1 MACSVAAA
9 RVREKREAQAHFLLE
24 LWRQKRTNRE
34 MMQEPYKKPSPRN
47 VPGVFNWEMVRK
59 ALRAAEEGVYCWDF
73 NSGEIYYTEQCPKM
87 MGLPIREKAPN
98 IFTEAECT
106 IHEDDRA
113 FFLSTVQRYIDSTR
127 PGAPPL
133 RVEVR
138 LLSQR
143 SRGWRWIRVNGLLER
158 GKDNRPE
165 RLVGV
170 WVDITRRKMADL
182 NAMEEKDLFRTLINY
197 LPDNIYFKN
206 RDSRFV
212 LANESTAAKMGVPT
226 PSDLIG
232 SKDDHF
238 FSPEMSAVSRQEE
251 LTIMRTGQAITN
263 RIHHESWNDGHSRS
277 TWSKVSKFPWY
288 DSAGAVKGILG
299 ISSDVTELIESQ
311 QRYQRLSEQLD
322 ERNKTLEK
330 EINLAREVQFALQP
344 LRIPDRRWTLAN
356 GSVRRAHFHH
366 VYMPSAG
373 VAGDCFEVF
382 PVGEAGVGML
392 ICDVMGHG
400 VRAALIASML
410 RGLMEQAATLADT
423 PGLLLSSLN
432 RQLCRIF
439 AQANITMFATAC
451 YVYLDLATGRL
462 TLSGAGHPAPIVYS
476 ASGKALLPAIPRSA
490 ALGLIET
497 AMYRESE
504 IVLEPGMK
512 LMLYTDGLVE
522 AQDEDGEELGATRVM
537 DFIQQRSP
545 QSIKEMLDM
554 SLAGMHQFTGSA
566 RQDDDICLLGVEYS
580 ELPSPA
586 TADSALLPQSAC
598 E

>member
-1 MACSVAAA
+1 M
-9 RVREKREAQAHFLLE
+9 
-24 LWRQKRTNRE
+24 T
-34 MMQEPYKKPSPRN
+34 QEPDKNRLNP
-47 VPGVFNWEMVRK
+47 VLPGVFNWDMVRK
-59 ALRAAEEGVYCWDF
+59 ALRAAEEGVYCWELAT
-73 NSGEIYYTEQCPKM
+73 GEIYYTEQCPKM

-98 IFTEAECT
+98 IFTQPELT
-106 IHEDDRA
+106 IHEEDRA
-113 FFLSTVQRYIDSTR
+113 FFISAVQRYLNSAR
-127 PGAPPL
+127 PASLPL

-158 GKDNRPE
+158 GTDNQPE

-212 LANESTAAKMGVPT
+212 LANEATARKMGVPT

-232 SKDDHF
+232 RKDDHF
-238 FSPEMSAVSRQEE
+238 FSREMSSVSREEE
-251 LTIMRTGQAITN
+251 LHIMQTGQAITN
-263 RIHHESWNDGHSRS
+263 SIHRESWNKGQERS

-288 DSAGAVKGILG
+288 DSTGAVKGILG
-299 ISSDVTELIESQ
+299 ISSDVTELIESR

-322 ERNKTLEK
+322 ERNKSLEK
-330 EINLAREVQFALQP
+330 EISLAREVQFALQP
-344 LRIPDRRWTLAN
+344 VRIPDRRWVLPD
-356 GSVRRAHFHH
+356 GSIRRAHFHH
-366 VYMPSAG
+366 VYMPSTG

-423 PGLLLSSLN
+423 PALMLSSLN

-439 AQANITMFATAC
+439 TQANITMFATAC
-451 YVYLDLATGRL
+451 YVYLDLASGRL
-462 TLSGAGHPAPIVYS
+462 TLSGAGHPAPMVLYS
-476 ASGKALLPAIPRSA
+476 STGKTLLPAIPRSV
-490 ALGLIET
+490 ALGLMEN

-522 AQDEDGEELGATRVM
+522 ARDAEGEEMGAARLM
-537 DFIQQRSP
+537 DFIQQRIP
-545 QSIKEMLDM
+545 QSVKEMLDM
-554 SLAGMHQFTGSA
+554 ALAGMHQFTGNTG
-566 RQDDDICLLGVEYS
+566 QDDDICLRGVEYS
-580 ELPSPA
+580 EQPA
-586 TADSALLPQSAC
+586 PDSEAG

>member
-1 MACSVAAA
+1 M
-9 RVREKREAQAHFLLE
+9 
-24 LWRQKRTNRE
+24 T
-34 MMQEPYKKPSPRN
+34 QEHDKNHLNPALPQ
-47 VPGVFNWEMVRK
+47 VFCWEMVRK
-59 ALRAAEEGVYCWDF
+59 ALRAAEEGVYCWDLA
-73 NSGEIYYTEQCPKM
+73 SGEIFYTEQCPKM
-87 MGLPIREKAPN
+87 MGLPIREHAPN
-98 IFTEAECT
+98 IFTQPERT
-106 IHEDDRA
+106 IHEEDRA
-113 FFLSTVQRYIDSTR
+113 FFLATVQRYIERFR

-138 LLSQR
+138 LLNQR
-143 SRGWRWIRVNGLLER
+143 SRGWRWIRVNGELER
-158 GKDNRPE
+158 EERDHPT

-182 NAMEEKDLFRTLINY
+182 HAMEEKDLFRTLINY

-212 LANESTAAKMGVPT
+212 RANESTAAKMGVPT

-251 LTIMRTGQAITN
+251 LHIMQTGQAITN
-263 RIHHESWNDGHSRS
+263 RIHCESWNDQEGRN

-288 DSAGAVKGILG
+288 DSTGSVKGVLG
-299 ISSDVTELIESQ
+299 ISSDVTELIESRL
-311 QRYQRLSEQLD
+311 RYQRLSEQLD
-322 ERNKTLEK
+322 ERNKSLEK
-330 EINLAREVQFALQP
+330 EISLAREVQFALHP
-344 LRIPDRRWTLAN
+344 MRIPDRHWTLPD
-356 GSVRRAHFHH
+356 GGTRRAHFHH

-382 PVGEAGVGML
+382 PVGDAGVGML

-423 PGLLLSSLN
+423 PALLLSSLN
-432 RQLCRIF
+432 RQFCRIF
-439 AQANITMFATAC
+439 TQANITMFATAC
-451 YVYLDLATGRL
+451 YVYLDLASGRL
-462 TLSGAGHPAPIVYS
+462 TLSGAGHPAPMVLYS
-476 ASGKALLPAIPRSA
+476 STGKALLPAIPRSA
-490 ALGLIET
+490 ALGLLEN

-522 AQDEDGEELGATRVM
+522 ARDAAGEELGAARLM
-537 DFIQQRSP
+537 DFIQQRAP
-545 QSIKEMLDM
+545 QSVKEMLDM
-554 SLAGMHQFTGSA
+554 SLAGMHQFTGDA
-566 RQDDDICLLGVEYS
+566 GQDDDICLLGVEYS
-580 ELPSPA
+580 EEPA
-586 TADSALLPQSAC
+586 PTAQ
-598 E
+598 